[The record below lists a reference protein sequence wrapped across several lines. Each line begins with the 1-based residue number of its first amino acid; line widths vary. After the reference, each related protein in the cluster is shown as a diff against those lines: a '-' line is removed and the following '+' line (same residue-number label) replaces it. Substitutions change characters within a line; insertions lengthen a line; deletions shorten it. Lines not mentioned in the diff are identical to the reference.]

1 MGKNVWTDAKQKK
14 VKAIDTFAKEY
25 CGFLDAGKTERECTD
40 YIVNE
45 IEKCSVG

>member
-25 CGFLDAGKTERECTD
+25 CGFLDAGKTERECRF
-40 YIVNE
+40 NG
-45 IEKCSVG
+45 CRRHFRS